1 MFGLFEIVRLILS
14 EIISFPFGVHS
25 RIGFLSAIKPFS
37 HLGFHMFFHVVHN
50 GFHGGGFMVEYT
62 SVAQVL
68 QADLSVFK
76 VC

>member
-1 MFGLFEIVRLILS
+1 M
-14 EIISFPFGVHS
+14 

-37 HLGFHMFFHVVHN
+37 HPGFHMFFHVVHN